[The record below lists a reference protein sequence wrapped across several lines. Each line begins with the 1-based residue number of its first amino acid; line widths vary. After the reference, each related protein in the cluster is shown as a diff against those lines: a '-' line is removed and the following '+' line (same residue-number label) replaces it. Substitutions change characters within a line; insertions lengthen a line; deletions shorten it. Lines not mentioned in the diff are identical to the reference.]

1 MYLLISYC
9 YHLATSMHV
18 PQVEQRRVEIHRVS
32 RVSRGS
38 RVVSRGSHV
47 SRGSLSVV
55 YQNGCGQR
63 AALMMMMLLGKRYL
77 EFL

>member
-1 MYLLISYC
+1 
-9 YHLATSMHV
+9 MHV

-32 RVSRGS
+32 RVSRVS

-47 SRGSLSVV
+47 SRGSLSVCLLQLGGLLRFDVV
-55 YQNGCGQR
+55 YQSGCGQR